1 MRMKGR
7 IAALGSALLLAA
19 GLVTAVSAS
28 PDRPEVSLAVHH
40 DVSPAFRDLAAI
52 PRRVAAQPNREIE
65 NRIPLDLADR
75 AKPNPDGPDPVLQA
89 DPGPTATPTPTSS
102 FDGIS
107 DDDNSALL
115 GGRVVPPDTNGDV
128 GTTYYV
134 QVVNLLMA
142 VYRKSDGVR
151 VFGPAAVNS
160 LWSGFGGKC
169 ETDNDGDP
177 VALYDDAAGRWVISQ
192 FAVGGDGHQCF
203 AISTTNDP
211 MGSYYRYDFN
221 VSPGRVNDYPKVGI
235 WSDGYYMTINEF
247 TSSFQG
253 VVVVALERDK
263 MLLGQPAQFVKFG
276 PLPCG
281 TECPFAVQPV
291 HYDGGTPPPAG
302 APAPFIMAWDDESW
316 GS

>member
-142 VYRKSDGVR
+142 VYQKSNGAKI
-151 VFGPAAVNS
+151 FGPVAVNT
-160 LWSGFGGKC
+160 LWNGFGGKC
-169 ETDNDGDP
+169 QTDNDGDP
-177 VALYDDAAGRWVISQ
+177 TALYDDAADRWVISQ
-192 FAVGGDGHQCF
+192 FAVGGDGHQCV
-203 AISTTNDP
+203 AVSTTSDP
-211 MGSYYRYDFN
+211 AGSYFRYDFL
-221 VSPGRVNDYPKVGI
+221 VSPGRTNDYPKMGI
-235 WSDGYYMTINEF
+235 WADGYYVTYNEF
-247 TSSFQG
+247 TSGFQG
-253 VVVVALERDK
+253 AVALSFERSK
-263 MLLGQPAQFVKFG
+263 
-276 PLPCG
+276 
-281 TECPFAVQPV
+281 
-291 HYDGGTPPPAG
+291 
-302 APAPFIMAWDDESW
+302 
-316 GS
+316 